1 LCQKAVY
8 RIKKALNLLS
18 ATHQSPPSLSPSYEE
33 STHPT
38 DNFLGGLGL
47 NQRRGF
53 FNKDWVEN
61 DILLGVHDKFHK
73 EEEGNNKMMM
83 MMMISEPSSVW
94 IYATAVVGMH
104 TDEVCVCVC

>member
-18 ATHQSPPSLSPSYEE
+18 ATHQSPPLSPLYEE